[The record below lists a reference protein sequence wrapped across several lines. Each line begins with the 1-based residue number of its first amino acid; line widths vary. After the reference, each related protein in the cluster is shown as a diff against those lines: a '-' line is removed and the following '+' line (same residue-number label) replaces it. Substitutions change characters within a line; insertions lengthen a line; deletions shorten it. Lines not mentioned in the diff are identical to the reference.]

1 LAGVDV
7 RHPSHT
13 YTKLSMVYSPLEQFE
28 IRPLLPLRRGS
39 VDLSFTNSSLRRVLT
54 VGVRVVFVQLLAANG
69 GGRLVPSR
77 WQTVGES
84 LYGVAS
90 ARTVPRGSKGA
101 GYFPFLFVL
110 FTYIL
115 TANVLGLVPY
125 GFTVTTHL
133 IVTLALATVVWVGKL
148 IIGVRLHGIKLTGRF
163 RPGGAPLARAP
174 RLVPIEIVGFLITVV
189 SLSVRLFANR
199 RAGHVLLKV
208 RGGFAWSRR
217 VAGGVV
223 FLGHFLPLGVLFL
236 LRGLETGVA
245 RVQAYVFTLLTS
257 RYINDRLEGGH

>member
-1 LAGVDV
+1 
-7 RHPSHT
+7 
-13 YTKLSMVYSPLEQFE
+13 MQSPLEQFE
-28 IRPLLPLRRGS
+28 IRPLIPLRRGS
-39 VDLSFTNSSLRRVLT
+39 FDLSFTNSSLRRVLT
-54 VGVRVVFVQLLAANG
+54 VVFLRVFVQLLAADG

-84 LYGVAS
+84 LYGVVG
-90 ARTVPRGSKGA
+90 ARTQPRGVRGQ
-101 GYFPFLFVL
+101 GYFPFLFTL
-110 FTYIL
+110 FTFIL
-115 TANVLGLVPY
+115 RSNLLGLVPY
-125 GFTVTTHL
+125 SFTVATHL
-133 IVTLALATVVWVGKL
+133 IVTLALATIVWVGKL
-148 IIGVRLHGIKLTGRF
+148 LVGLRLHGIRLVGRF
-163 RPGGAPLARAP
+163 LPGGAPLARAL

-208 RGGFAWSRR
+208 RGGFAWTRR

-223 FLGHFLPLGVLFL
+223 FLGHFLPLRVLFR

-245 RVQAYVFTLLTS
+245 RVQAYVFCLLSS